1 MVESPETTAYVPV
14 DSIEP
19 ADPPAYEAAPKP
31 ADEQEPLT
39 DPEILLVQKKP
50 VTSSLRG
57 TILHLR
63 QRAGYWS
70 RFRGLSMYMVW
81 NIGGGLLVGLF
92 TPITRNRLV
101 LGLVT
106 ILVQVLLSRYI
117 MTWIHIVI
125 SDPSP
130 KRWYQRLPPLRR
142 WSKMAPAVALWAT
155 CNQIVAIMPMLVCG
169 YFGSLNHMKDPDYQ
183 PDKKDLYAVA
193 GQGFM
198 GMFIML
204 ALFVGLQIPATV
216 TMVRV
221 AASQLPEE
229 DETIVSFDRTFGGK
243 VTPAILGG
251 QGKVGIV
258 EAWRSFP
265 RSSRLRLLRLLAKV
279 VLVIMALWI
288 AMIVCLTAEAH
299 LLLGDSLGHVMKAIH
314 GAAGP
319 R

>member
-19 ADPPAYEAAPKP
+19 ADPPAYDAIPKP
-31 ADEQEPLT
+31 ADEDET

-50 VTSSLRG
+50 VTSSLRA
-57 TILHLR
+57 TVLHLR
-63 QRAGYWS
+63 ERAGYWS
-70 RFRGLSMYMVW
+70 RFRGLTAYLMW
-81 NIGGGLLVGLF
+81 NLLVGIVVGVF
-92 TPITRNRLV
+92 MPITRNRLA

-106 ILVQVLLSRYI
+106 IAAQTLAARYI
-117 MTWIHIVI
+117 MTWVHVVI
-125 SDPSP
+125 SEPSP
-130 KRWYQRLPPLRR
+130 KSWFRR
-142 WSKMAPAVALWAT
+142 VPSFKTWPKMAPAVALWAL
-155 CNQIVAIMPMLVCG
+155 CSQITSILPMLVCG
-169 YFGSLNHMKDPDYQ
+169 SFGSLKHMKNPDYH
-183 PDKKDLYAVA
+183 PGKKDLYAIG

-221 AASQLPEE
+221 AASMLPEE

-243 VTPAILGG
+243 TTPAIVGG

-265 RSSRLRLLRLLAKV
+265 RSSRVRLLKLLAKV
-279 VLVIMALWI
+279 VLIVMAVWI
-288 AMIVCLTAEAH
+288 AMIITVTAEAH
-299 LLLGDSLGHVMKAIH
+299 LMFGDNVGHVMKAIH
-314 GAAGP
+314 GVAGP
-319 R
+319 S